1 MAKTFNTRIQLK
13 IDEENN
19 WIAQDPVLLDGEMI
33 IVTTDAGDVRMKI
46 GDGTS
51 TYTELPF
58 TDERIINSITW
69 GTF

>member
-1 MAKTFNTRIQLK
+1 MVTFNTRISLK
-13 IDEENN
+13 KDTSSNWTQNN
-19 WIAQDPVLLDGEMI
+19 PVLLDGEMI
-33 IVTTDAGDVRMKI
+33 IVTTNAGDVRMKI

-58 TDERIINSITW
+58 TDEKMLDSMTW

>member
-1 MAKTFNTRIQLK
+1 MVTFNTRISLK
-13 IDEENN
+13 KDTSSNWTQNN
-19 WIAQDPVLLDGEMI
+19 PVLLDGEMI
-33 IVTTDAGDVRMKI
+33 IVTTNAGDVRMKI

-58 TDERIINSITW
+58 TDEKIIDSMTW

>member
-33 IVTTDAGDVRMKI
+33 IVTTNAGDVRMKI

-51 TYTELPF
+51 TYTQLPF
-58 TDERIINSITW
+58 TDEKIINSITW

>member
-1 MAKTFNTRIQLK
+1 MVTFNTRISLK
-13 IDEENN
+13 KDTSSNWTQNN
-19 WIAQDPVLLDGEMI
+19 PVLLDGEMI
-33 IVTTDAGDVRMKI
+33 IVTTNAGDVRMKI

-58 TDERIINSITW
+58 TDEKILDSMTW

>member
-1 MAKTFNTRIQLK
+1 MVTFNTRISLK
-13 IDEENN
+13 KDTSSNWTQNN
-19 WIAQDPVLLDGEMI
+19 PVLLDGEMI
-33 IVTTDAGDVRMKI
+33 IVTTNAGEVRMKI

-58 TDERIINSITW
+58 TDEKIIDSMTW

>member
-33 IVTTDAGDVRMKI
+33 IVITNAGDVRMKI

-58 TDERIINSITW
+58 TDEKIINSITW

>member
-1 MAKTFNTRIQLK
+1 MVTFNTRISLK
-13 IDEENN
+13 KDTSSNWTQNN
-19 WIAQDPVLLDGEMI
+19 PVLLDGEMI
-33 IVTTDAGDVRMKI
+33 IVTTNAGDVRMKI

-58 TDERIINSITW
+58 TDEKMLDSITW

>member
-1 MAKTFNTRIQLK
+1 MAKTFNTRISLK
-13 IDEENN
+13 KDTNSN
-19 WIAQDPVLLDGEMI
+19 WTQNDPVLLDGEMI

-58 TDERIINSITW
+58 TDEKIINSITW

>member
-1 MAKTFNTRIQLK
+1 MVTFNTRISLK
-13 IDEENN
+13 KDTSSNWTQNN
-19 WIAQDPVLLDGEMI
+19 PVLLDGEMI
-33 IVTTDAGDVRMKI
+33 IVTTNAGDVRMKI

-58 TDERIINSITW
+58 TDEKIINSITW

>member
-1 MAKTFNTRIQLK
+1 MVTFNTRISLK
-13 IDEENN
+13 KDTSSNWTQNN
-19 WIAQDPVLLDGEMI
+19 PVLLDGEMI
-33 IVTTDAGDVRMKI
+33 IVITNAGDVRMKI

-58 TDERIINSITW
+58 TDEKIINSITW

>member
-1 MAKTFNTRIQLK
+1 MVTFNTRISLK
-13 IDEENN
+13 KDTSSNWTQNN
-19 WIAQDPVLLDGEMI
+19 PVLLDGEMI
-33 IVTTDAGDVRMKI
+33 IVTTNAGDVRIKI

-58 TDERIINSITW
+58 TDEKIIDSMTW

>member
-58 TDERIINSITW
+58 TDEKIIDSMTW

>member
-1 MAKTFNTRIQLK
+1 MVTFNTRISLK
-13 IDEENN
+13 KDTSSNWTQNN
-19 WIAQDPVLLDGEMI
+19 PVLLDGEII
-33 IVTTDAGDVRMKI
+33 IVTTNAGDVRMKI

-58 TDERIINSITW
+58 TDEKIIDSMTW

>member
-58 TDERIINSITW
+58 TDEKIINAITW

>member
-1 MAKTFNTRIQLK
+1 MVTFNTRISLK
-13 IDEENN
+13 KDTSSNWTQNN
-19 WIAQDPVLLDGEMI
+19 PVLLDGEMI
-33 IVTTDAGDVRMKI
+33 IVTTNAGDVRMKI

-58 TDERIINSITW
+58 TDEKIINAITW

>member
-1 MAKTFNTRIQLK
+1 MVTFNTRISLK
-13 IDEENN
+13 KDTSSNWTQNN
-19 WIAQDPVLLDGEMI
+19 PVLLDGEMI
-33 IVTTDAGDVRMKI
+33 IVTTNAGDVRMKI

-58 TDERIINSITW
+58 ADEKILDSMTW

>member
-1 MAKTFNTRIQLK
+1 MAKTFNTRILLK
-13 IDEENN
+13 KDTNSN
-19 WIAQDPVLLDGEMI
+19 WTQNDPVLLDGEMI

-58 TDERIINSITW
+58 TDEKIIDSMTW

>member
-51 TYTELPF
+51 TYTQLPF
-58 TDERIINSITW
+58 TDEKIINSITW

>member
-58 TDERIINSITW
+58 TDEKIMNSITW

>member
-1 MAKTFNTRIQLK
+1 MVTFNTRISLK
-13 IDEENN
+13 KDTSSNWTQNN
-19 WIAQDPVLLDGEMI
+19 PVLLDGEMI
-33 IVTTDAGDVRMKI
+33 IVTTNAGNVRMKI

-58 TDERIINSITW
+58 TDEKIIDSMTW

>member
-1 MAKTFNTRIQLK
+1 MAKTFNTRISLK
-13 IDEENN
+13 KDTNSN
-19 WIAQDPVLLDGEMI
+19 WTQNDPVLLDGEMV

-58 TDERIINSITW
+58 TDEKIIDSITW

>member
-1 MAKTFNTRIQLK
+1 MVTFNTRISLK
-13 IDEENN
+13 KDTSSNWTQNN
-19 WIAQDPVLLDGEMI
+19 PVLLDGEMI
-33 IVTTDAGDVRMKI
+33 IVATNAGDVRMKI

-58 TDERIINSITW
+58 TDEKIIDSMTW